1 MPNHSFSIFAIIMLI
16 VLTLHGIECRLK
28 DDTFSELPKSMEISD
43 NSRLQILGKISH
55 MENSLEILYYASRR
69 MPKAINEVEKEKLQ
83 YLVNSEWNSILENL
97 AFISV
102 ASSIK
107 SDSVAVTNY
116 KRNIANL
123 STDPVSNNPDELA
136 ELPKSIEEVKGKI
149 VLLRKMMGIDYTA
162 ESFFELSK

>member
-1 MPNHSFSIFAIIMLI
+1 
-16 VLTLHGIECRLK
+16 
-28 DDTFSELPKSMEISD
+28 
-43 NSRLQILGKISH
+43 